1 MADSSTPYIV
11 KNRKREDINMAFDT
25 EAFIRMIESYP
36 FLYDKSRKEFK
47 DVSFKHTYWTAIGAA
62 FNVSAEE
69 CIKKW
74 KNLKDRYMKLKN
86 NIDKSKR
93 SGAATSE
100 IYKTNWKYFDILNNM
115 LRGGLRNEHLNTC
128 TNIPDM
134 PQSESEFVNSDF
146 ECEDTTNQLP
156 EFLTQNSMPE
166 LTGASTSTSVS
177 PQPFVHSPFQS
188 SQRKR
193 KRNEEDDDLADIIK
207 ETSGGIKKYLEESH
221 NSRDEVFYFI
231 NNIGL
236 RLRKFERKKMLL
248 VMHKIENL
256 IFEEEMESLQ

>member
-1 MADSSTPYIV
+1 
-11 KNRKREDINMAFDT
+11 
-25 EAFIRMIESYP
+25 MIESYP

-193 KRNEEDDDLADIIK
+193 KRNEDDDDLVDIIK